1 MKKIILMLLAFI
13 AIIFNSS
20 SYAVD
25 IDIPSYTI
33 EQLMALSVSKQAKVD
48 IIKKNNVE
56 IETYKANLSNQIS
69 IAAESINSLR
79 ISEDVSN
86 ISDEKLE
93 QLKSL
98 LEFLQDSTR
107 TLNEDAATVSNE
119 IDMLLDLIITKGMK
133 LEQYDQII
141 EKQNDLIVKMKN
153 ILVKV
158 EEI

>member
-56 IETYKANLSNQIS
+56 IETYKANLSNQIA